1 MAQAADAPGLW
12 FSESVGASGWPAG
25 VLSTTAAE
33 VRTPLF
39 RSDSIV
45 FQDTQAGAGAQ
56 VLVSP
61 AFVLVGPRVTLA
73 PIDVFDVTLRATWG
87 WYFDGGLG
95 FLPYQ
100 GVTGTLD
107 LQRDARKDE
116 GFASTALTL
125 GADPTL
131 KLKLWRI
138 IGLDAWSFSNFRV
151 TPVPG
156 LDAPYV
162 YEPLTDVVI
171 AWNDTLVEQQA
182 VLLFEGIDG
191 VDRPL
196 LLVGATEKNRWT
208 LVSKDRSML
217 VGAIAVARPGTKPVV
232 PTIAAMVLW
241 YVDDFDREGPIPT
254 LQGQVSWE
262 IDRPFR

>member
-1 MAQAADAPGLW
+1 MCSSDLATFFEHVDREAHEGRDAYLYALRGDLDAYLAEAGGRYERPVVCADY
-12 FSESVGASGWPAG
+12 
-25 VLSTTAAE
+25 
-33 VRTPLF
+33 
-39 RSDSIV
+39 D
-45 FQDTQAGAGAQ
+45 
-56 VLVSP
+56 
-61 AFVLVGPRVTLA
+61 A